1 MIDDERMR
9 IMSALTS
16 DHHSKAAYTGRIQQ
30 TETVTVI
37 TEDGTSIQKD
47 VSFYITWDTI
57 DKLLNL
63 VKERAIA

>member
-1 MIDDERMR
+1 MNKIEQWE
-9 IMSALTS
+9 AAVAS

-30 TETVTVI
+30 TETVTVV
-37 TEDGTSIQKD
+37 TEDGISIQKD

-63 VKERAIA
+63 VKERATA